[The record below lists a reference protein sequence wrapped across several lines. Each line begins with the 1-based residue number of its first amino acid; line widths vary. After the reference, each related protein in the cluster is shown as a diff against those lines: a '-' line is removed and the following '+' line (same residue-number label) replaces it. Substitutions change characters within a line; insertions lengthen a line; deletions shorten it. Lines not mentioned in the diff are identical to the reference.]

1 MKISHLHPEHPTE
14 TVIQIEGLR
23 QPVTLMHVTDSH
35 LNLADER
42 DPEALKLIQLG
53 ESKRPTAHKHF
64 VEALARSNEAGVDAT
79 ILTGDITNF
88 PSWAAID
95 VIADGVTT
103 LSSPY
108 LYTLGNHDWHF
119 PFLQWND
126 ATRDEYCPRFAG
138 LIDGEPQ
145 CQVKEIGGVKLIAL
159 DNSNYHISI
168 AQMRFFKDQLAT
180 GTPCLLFI
188 HIPIF
193 IHTLMFP
200 VLERWK
206 TPLMMAATE
215 GWTEET
221 KAAKPELLPNETT
234 LEFHRFLTEGA
245 SENIAAIFC
254 GHVHFSHADAYRA
267 GRFQYVTNA
276 GFDGASRL
284 IRLEPYASG

>member
-1 MKISHLHPEHPTE
+1 MRISHLHPEHPTE
-14 TVIQIEGLR
+14 TVIQIEGLHR
-23 QPVTLMHVTDSH
+23 AVTLMHITDSH

-42 DPEALKLIQLG
+42 DSEALELMKLR
-53 ESKRPTAHKHF
+53 EPKRPESHDRFIK
-64 VEALARSNEAGVDAT
+64 ALARTNELSVDAT
-79 ILTGDITNF
+79 IFTGDITNF

-95 VIADGVTT
+95 AIADGVAT

-119 PFLQWND
+119 PYLQWND
-126 ATRDEYCPRFAG
+126 TTRDEYYPRFAG
-138 LIDGEPQ
+138 LIDGDPQ
-145 CQVKEIGGVKLIAL
+145 CQVEEIGGVRLIAL
-159 DNSNYHISI
+159 DNSNYQISV
-168 AQMRFFKDQLAT
+168 AQVRFLKEQLIT
-180 GTPCLLFI
+180 GAPCLLFI

-193 IHTLMFP
+193 IRSLLLP

-206 TPLMMAATE
+206 TPLMMAASE

-221 KAAKPELLPNETT
+221 RTAKSELLPNETT
-234 LEFHRFLTEGA
+234 LAFHRFLTEGA
-245 SENIAAIFC
+245 SDNIAAIFC

-284 IRLEPYASG
+284 IRLEPYASS

>member
-1 MKISHLHPEHPTE
+1 MKISHLEPNHPTE

-23 QPVTLMHVTDSH
+23 QSITLMHVTDSH
-35 LNLADER
+35 LEFADDR
-42 DPEALKLIQLG
+42 DPDALELIRLTEA
-53 ESKRPTAHKHF
+53 KRPEAHKHF
-64 VEALARSNEAGVDAT
+64 IEALARSNKSGVDAT

-95 VIADGVTT
+95 TIANGVAT
-103 LSSPY
+103 LSTPY
-108 LYTLGNHDWHF
+108 LFTFGNHDWHF
-119 PFLQWND
+119 PFMDWND
-126 ATRDEYCPRFAG
+126 ATRDEYYHRFAG
-138 LIDGEPQ
+138 LIDGDPQ

-159 DNSNYHISI
+159 DNSNYQITM
-168 AQMRFFKDQLAT
+168 AQMEFLEDQLRT
-180 GTPCLLFI
+180 GAPCLLFI

-193 IHTLMFP
+193 VPSLLTP

-215 GWTEET
+215 GWTAET
-221 KAAKPELLPNETT
+221 RAARPEFFPNGTT
-234 LEFHRFLTEGA
+234 LEFHRFLIEGA

-276 GFDGASRL
+276 GFDGDSRL
-284 IRLEPYASG
+284 IRLKPY